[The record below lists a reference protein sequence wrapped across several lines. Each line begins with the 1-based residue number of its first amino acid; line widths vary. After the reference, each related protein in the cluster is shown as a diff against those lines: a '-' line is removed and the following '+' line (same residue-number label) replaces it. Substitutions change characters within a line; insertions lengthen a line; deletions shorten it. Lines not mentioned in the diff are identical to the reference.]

1 VRGDAQ
7 IPKLQI
13 HHYGNA
19 GPSKRFLNSTRILVR
34 DGSWRTKSLQMPERK
49 LQRHFDLDLAVMD
62 DEALIVLAEE
72 CEYGPARDE
81 LIVRYDVQ
89 IDRLIG
95 WMARSYRLVASDV
108 EDARQNAVFW
118 VVEAIT
124 KYDTEQM
131 GKVRGCSFRS
141 FVYRVL
147 MSRFKDFTKH
157 LRRVE
162 CRYDR
167 STHFAVEDIPQG
179 ADGEAPEDPAQI
191 AEEMESLNHLHQ
203 TLSGL
208 DNDSGRLWERLAEGA
223 SLRQI
228 AAELEVSYDTVKRRR
243 RKLIQQL
250 KMRLNQTASN

>member
-1 VRGDAQ
+1 MQDADKQ
-7 IPKLQI
+7 L
-13 HHYGNA
+13 G
-19 GPSKRFLNSTRILVR
+19 
-34 DGSWRTKSLQMPERK
+34 
-49 LQRHFDLDLAVMD
+49 FDLDLAVME

-81 LIVRYDVQ
+81 LIVRYDAQ

-95 WMARSYRLVASDV
+95 WMARSYRLTQADL

-124 KYDTEQM
+124 KYDTEQI

-141 FVYRVL
+141 FVHRVL

-167 STHFAVEDIPQG
+167 SSECAVEEFSETD
-179 ADGEAPEDPAQI
+179 ANAEPEDPAEI
-191 AEEMESLNHLHQ
+191 VAEQESINRLQQ
-203 TLSGL
+203 TLSDL
-208 DNDSGRLWERLAEGA
+208 DSESGRLWQLLADGT

-228 AAELEVSYDTVKRRR
+228 AATLDVSYDAIKRRR
-243 RKLIQQL
+243 RKLIEQL
-250 KMRLNQTASN
+250 KIRLNEAASGLA

>member
-1 VRGDAQ
+1 MQ
-7 IPKLQI
+7 
-13 HHYGNA
+13 NA
-19 GPSKRFLNSTRILVR
+19 DKQLG
-34 DGSWRTKSLQMPERK
+34 
-49 LQRHFDLDLAVMD
+49 FDLDLAVME

-81 LIVRYDVQ
+81 LIVRYDAQ

-95 WMARSYRLVASDV
+95 WMARSYRLTQADL

-118 VVEAIT
+118 VVEAIS
-124 KYDTEQM
+124 KYDTEQI

-141 FVYRVL
+141 FVHRVL

-167 STHFAVEDIPQG
+167 SSDCAVEELSEVD
-179 ADGEAPEDPAQI
+179 ANDEPEDPALI
-191 AEEMESLNHLHQ
+191 VAEKESINLLQQ

-208 DNDSGRLWERLAEGA
+208 DSESGRLWQLLAEGT

-228 AAELEVSYDTVKRRR
+228 AATLDVSYDSIKRRR
-243 RKLIQQL
+243 RKLIEQL
-250 KMRLNQTASN
+250 KMQLNEAASGFA

>member
-1 VRGDAQ
+1 MQQADKQLG
-7 IPKLQI
+7 
-13 HHYGNA
+13 
-19 GPSKRFLNSTRILVR
+19 
-34 DGSWRTKSLQMPERK
+34 
-49 LQRHFDLDLAVMD
+49 FDLDLAVME

-81 LIVRYDVQ
+81 LIVRYDAQ

-95 WMARSYRLVASDV
+95 WMARSYRLTQADL

-124 KYDTEQM
+124 KYDTEQI

-141 FVYRVL
+141 FVHRVL

-162 CRYDR
+162 CHYDR
-167 STHFAVEDIPQG
+167 SSECAVEEISEED
-179 ADGEAPEDPAQI
+179 ANDEPEDPALI
-191 AEEMESLNHLHQ
+191 VAEKESINRLQQ
-203 TLSGL
+203 TLSSL
-208 DNDSGRLWERLAEGA
+208 DSDSGRLWQLLAEGT

-228 AAELEVSYDTVKRRR
+228 AATMDVSYDAIKRRR
-243 RKLIQQL
+243 RKLIEQL
-250 KMRLNQTASN
+250 KTQLNETASGLA

>member
-1 VRGDAQ
+1 MQDTEKQ
-7 IPKLQI
+7 I
-13 HHYGNA
+13 G
-19 GPSKRFLNSTRILVR
+19 
-34 DGSWRTKSLQMPERK
+34 
-49 LQRHFDLDLAVMD
+49 FDLDLAVME

-81 LIVRYDVQ
+81 LIVRYDAQ

-95 WMARSYRLVASDV
+95 WMARSYRLTQADL

-124 KYDTEQM
+124 KYDTEQI

-141 FVYRVL
+141 FVHRVL

-167 STHFAVEDIPQG
+167 SSECAVEEFSEIDVN
-179 ADGEAPEDPAQI
+179 AEPEDPALI
-191 AEEMESLNHLHQ
+191 VAEKESINLLQQ
-203 TLSGL
+203 TLSAL
-208 DNDSGRLWERLAEGA
+208 DSESGRLWQLLADGT

-228 AAELEVSYDTVKRRR
+228 AATLDVSYDAIKRRR
-243 RKLIQQL
+243 RKLIDQL
-250 KMRLNQTASN
+250 KNQLNEAAPGLA